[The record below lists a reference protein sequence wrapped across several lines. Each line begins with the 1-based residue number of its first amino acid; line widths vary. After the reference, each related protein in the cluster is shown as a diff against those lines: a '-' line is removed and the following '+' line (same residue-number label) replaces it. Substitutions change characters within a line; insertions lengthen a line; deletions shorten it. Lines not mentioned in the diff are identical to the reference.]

1 VELAI
6 KRVSQRV
13 KNGGHLIPE
22 PVIRRRYKKG
32 LHALISAYL
41 PQVDEATIYDNSRG
55 LRRVIAQKKA
65 GDLQIFDGSAWQKIL
80 EVAHE

>member
-1 VELAI
+1 MIA
-6 KRVSQRV
+6 
-13 KNGGHLIPE
+13 E

-32 LHALISAYL
+32 LRHLVHHFL
-41 PQVDEATIYDNSRG
+41 PLADEATIYDNSRG